1 MVSHYYGEYTVAIIV
16 DKVQKRKDI
25 AMACKDLFIQN
36 GINDLTVSQVAKT
49 AGVGKGTIY
58 EYFKN
63 KEEIVLEIVSILMQ
77 NRNLLKEEK
86 ISKATSTKEKV
97 KLFFDFFYNDED
109 IELRQI
115 YREFLS
121 ISLTN
126 PDIQMIEFNTNV
138 YKNYMNWV
146 ENIIQE
152 GIDNA
157 EISSNSKSLIQGL
170 FAHNQGVFLISISTN
185 IIENIQHDINGY
197 IDNIFELIEVKND

>member
-1 MVSHYYGEYTVAIIV
+1 MAIIV

-77 NRNLLKEEK
+77 KRNLVKQEN
-86 ISKATSTKEKV
+86 IAKATTTKEKV
-97 KLFFDFFYNDED
+97 KLFFNFFYNDED

-126 PDIQMIEFNTNV
+126 PDKQMLEFNTNV
-138 YKNYMNWV
+138 YTTYVSWV
-146 ENIIQE
+146 EDIIQD
-152 GIDNA
+152 GIDNGEVLA
-157 EISSNSKSLIQGL
+157 QSKELIKGL
-170 FAHNQGVFLISISTN
+170 FPYTHGVFLISLSTN
-185 IIENIQHDINGY
+185 VVEDIKQEINLY
-197 IDNIFELIEVKND
+197 IDDIFELIEVKK